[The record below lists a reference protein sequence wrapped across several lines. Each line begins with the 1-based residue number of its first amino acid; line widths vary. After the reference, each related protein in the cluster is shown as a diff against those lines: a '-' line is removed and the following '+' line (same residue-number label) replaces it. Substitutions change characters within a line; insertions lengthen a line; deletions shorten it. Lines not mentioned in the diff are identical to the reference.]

1 MSTHLAELREAA
13 DQADDDLRAIGH
25 IPGVLRQPA
34 AEDEAYARWEAAHE
48 ALTAARREAQREAG
62 Q

>member
-13 DQADDDLRAIGH
+13 DRADDDLRAIGG
-25 IPGVLRQPA
+25 IPEVLRRPD
-34 AEDEAYARWEAAHE
+34 AEDEAYTRWEAAHQT
-48 ALTAARREAQREAG
+48 LTAARREAQREAG

>member
-1 MSTHLAELREAA
+1 MSTHLAELLEAA
-13 DQADDDLRAIGH
+13 DQADDDLRAIGR
-25 IPGVLRQPA
+25 IPGVLRRPG

-48 ALTAARREAQREAG
+48 ALTTARREAQMEAG